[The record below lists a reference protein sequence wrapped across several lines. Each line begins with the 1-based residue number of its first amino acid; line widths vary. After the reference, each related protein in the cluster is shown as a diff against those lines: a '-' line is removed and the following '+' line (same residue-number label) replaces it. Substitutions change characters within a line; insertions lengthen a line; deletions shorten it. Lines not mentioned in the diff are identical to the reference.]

1 MSGRDIPEARIF
13 TQGGSSRF
21 LKRQLSLPVMRSSM
35 AVVILGPPK
44 TCGWR
49 RQDCGGTTGMAE
61 GKIAE
66 LVDNDEIMAQEGS
79 DSLPLPAA
87 FSALSWLT
95 RSTRLKKRPRALART
110 TVAAIAIDK

>member
-1 MSGRDIPEARIF
+1 
-13 TQGGSSRF
+13 
-21 LKRQLSLPVMRSSM
+21 
-35 AVVILGPPK
+35 
-44 TCGWR
+44 
-49 RQDCGGTTGMAE
+49 MAE

-95 RSTRLKKRPRALART
+95 RSTRLNKRPRALART